1 MSHNTRLKHLGFD
14 IFDEFVLDVPVEA
27 DVTLLRVHTVQ
38 YSLQFL
44 EVVVPADWSLQQHY
58 IIVKGKK
65 VRLLVLVFTNTL
77 NAVQPSRQI
86 VANDISGRRYH
97 PRKEVSYGRGCSTHR
112 NSPGTRCSFSSG
124 PES

>member
-1 MSHNTRLKHLGFD
+1 MNPVPHLNNLELLLCPLIMSHNTRLKHLGFD

-86 VANDISGRRYH
+86 VANDTIWASISSE
-97 PRKEVSYGRGCSTHR
+97 KRGIVR
-112 NSPGTRCSFSSG
+112 ERV
-124 PES
+124 

>member
-86 VANDISGRRYH
+86 VANDTIWASISSE
-97 PRKEVSYGRGCSTHR
+97 KRGIVR
-112 NSPGTRCSFSSG
+112 ERV
-124 PES
+124 